1 MRGRGVPMVTEVAE
15 YGGEEVLVVSCTQLG
30 TAYSAAQARRV
41 VGEWVEFFASGPSGI
56 RDLTFVSRTPKRLF
70 AALSGQTQ
78 LQRLAVKWG
87 DYEDLSALN
96 ELTSLRE
103 LTLKGASCV
112 TSVEPLARL
121 TTLNSLVVEG
131 LRRAHDLSPLGRLR
145 DLRSL
150 ELGGDWKSPRTAHV
164 HSIGFLRQLTQL
176 EDLLLHTI
184 VADDL
189 DYTPLLA
196 LPRLKSVRVME
207 VRGMNPP
214 HASLRRML
222 PWSA

>member
-1 MRGRGVPMVTEVAE
+1 MVTEVAE
-15 YGGEEVLVVSCTQLG
+15 YGGEEVLAVSCTQLG

-41 VGEWVEFFASGPSGI
+41 VEEWVEFFAAGPSGV
-56 RDLTFVSRTPKRLF
+56 RDLEFVTRTPKRLF
-70 AALSGQTQ
+70 AALRGQTQ

-87 DYEDLSALN
+87 DYEDLSSLS
-96 ELTSLRE
+96 ELENLRE
-103 LTLKGASCV
+103 LRLGGASRV
-112 TSVEPLARL
+112 TSVEPLACL

-145 DLRSL
+145 GLKSL

-164 HSIGFLRQLTQL
+164 QSIDFLRHLTQL

-189 DYTPLLA
+189 EYTSLLA

-214 HASLRRML
+214 HATLRRML
-222 PWSA
+222 SWSA